1 MVLKRDKINRELQ
14 LMKKDD
20 LTTGPM
26 SQHFRRLA
34 IPAALGM
41 LFATLYNVVDVYYA
55 GRLSTDAQAG
65 LAIGYQAF
73 FILMALGF
81 GLSSALSALVSNAK
95 GSGDISQV
103 QRYIAQGLTFAI
115 ILTLLSMF
123 FGWFLGPKLIEL
135 VSIPGAYR
143 NAGLGYFQWLIF
155 ALPGFLIAYG
165 GNGILQAHG
174 DTLSMQRALMLAFV
188 ANVVLNPLFMF
199 GVPGIWSGMGFN
211 GIAAATIISQ
221 TGVMTYILYRIFQL
235 DIMQTIKLSEFKPT
249 EEIFKQ
255 IIKQLLPASSA
266 LMVMFIS
273 GFVVQFALKE
283 FGGHA
288 VAAYGVA
295 LRIEQILLLPVL
307 GMTGALLP
315 IAGQNFG
322 AKNYDR
328 VRSALKYCW
337 GAGFLMAAFAVPALL
352 LGANFAMSLFTN
364 DPDVISAGSSYLHVD
379 AFLFPIYM
387 MLFSINS
394 LLQAFKKAI
403 WTLYIS
409 IYRQGFGVAF
419 FVWVF
424 ISILDFDVQGVWL
437 GIATAVSTGWVLSLI
452 IAYKVAK
459 KEMGGLL
466 SFKRPKEFIN
476 TNQSS

>member
-1 MVLKRDKINRELQ
+1 
-14 LMKKDD
+14 MKQDD
-20 LTTGPM
+20 LTVGPM
-26 SQHFRRLA
+26 ALHFRRLA

-55 GRLSTDAQAG
+55 GKLSTDAQAG

-95 GSGDISQV
+95 GSGETSQV
-103 QRYIAQGLTFAI
+103 RQYISQGLTFAI
-115 ILTLLSMF
+115 ILTLLSMIV
-123 FGWFLGPKLIEL
+123 GWFIGPTLIGI
-135 VSIPGAYR
+135 VSEPGAYR
-143 NAGLGYFQWLIF
+143 NAGLGYFGWLIF

-188 ANVVLNPLFMF
+188 ANIILNPLFMF
-199 GVPGIWSGMGFN
+199 GVPGYLTGMGFN

-221 TGVMTYILYRIFQL
+221 TCVMLFILFRIFQL
-235 DIMQTIKLSEFKPT
+235 EAMQSLKLSEFLPST
-249 EEIFKQ
+249 DIFKQ
-255 IIKQLLPASSA
+255 IFSQLLPASTA

-273 GFVVQFALKE
+273 GFVVQFALKQ

-322 AKNYDR
+322 AKEFER

-337 GAGFLMAAFAVPALL
+337 KAGFVMSIVAVPALL
-352 LGANFAMSLFTN
+352 FGASFAMSLFTN
-364 DPDVISAGSSYLHVD
+364 DPDVIRAGSSYLRVD

-394 LLQAFKKAI
+394 ILQAFKKAI

-424 ISILDFDVQGVWL
+424 ISIFNFDVQGVWL
-437 GIATAVSTGWVLSLI
+437 GIATAVSSGWILSFM
-452 IAYKVAK
+452 IANKVAK
-459 KEMGGLL
+459 KEIGGLL
-466 SFKRPKEFIN
+466 RASD
-476 TNQSS
+476 

>member
-1 MVLKRDKINRELQ
+1 
-14 LMKKDD
+14 MKKDD

-165 GNGILQAHG
+165 GTGILQAHG

-419 FVWVF
+419 FIWVF

>member
-283 FGGHA
+283 FGGHE

-419 FVWVF
+419 FIWVF